1 MARGCYDFRM
11 APRASAASLRRFYA
25 DSLDRMDRPS
35 WKKFAVAMLALAFGF
50 LLAIYSGVFAQQGR
64 VVATGI
70 CASLALLLAGY
81 VALTAVPYLA
91 RRTSLE
97 WLHVSMDYEITREG
111 WAFMILILV
120 IAVAGLNTGNNLLYL
135 VLACLLAAILMSGV
149 LSYLVLV
156 KVELE
161 VLLPDHVFARRPAPA
176 RIRLLNQKKFFPSF
190 SIVLGGVS
198 EEEKEQGKQRNRKHN
213 RKQKSR
219 SSAKRAPGSDPE
231 SDHRILRQPLYFP
244 FLPVGHPVMR
254 IVDLEFPHRGLYREK
269 GFALSTR
276 FPFGFLEKSFRLPVS
291 RDLWV
296 YPAVEPTEE
305 FYEIL
310 PMMSG
315 EMEAFQRGR
324 GHDLYSIRDLLTTDS
339 ARHIDWKASAR
350 TGALKVREFT
360 REDERRLQLILDRRI
375 GPPPAPAPPGQPPF
389 NPLEQFEAAVEFC
402 ACLAWHFHEV
412 DAQLQFVCDPFQTPA
427 ARAGDIIYDILRF
440 LASVEPSRDL
450 PLAIPEGAVGEENVF
465 RIICTAAPRGSVP
478 TTLWNRS
485 YLIFFDALRKASG
498 EEAPNVAPVV
508 STSPTPSG
516 SRSSI

>member
-1 MARGCYDFRM
+1 MEFYRG
-11 APRASAASLRRFYA
+11 
-25 DSLDRMDRPS
+25 SLDRMDRPG
-35 WKKFAVAMLALAFGF
+35 WKKFAVAMAALALGF
-50 LLAIYSGVFAQQGR
+50 LLALYSGVFAQQGR
-64 VVATGI
+64 VLATGI

-91 RRTSLE
+91 RRSSLE

-135 VLACLLAAILMSGV
+135 VLACLLAAILMSGI

-198 EEEKEQGKQRNRKHN
+198 EEEKEQGRKQNRKRNRKHN

-219 SSAKRAPGSDPE
+219 SSGKRAPALAAASE
-231 SDHRILRQPLYFP
+231 SDRRILRHPLYFP
-244 FLPVGHPVMR
+244 FLPVGHPVTR
-254 IVDLEFPHRGLYREK
+254 TVDLEFPRRGLYREK

-305 FYEIL
+305 FYEML
-310 PMMSG
+310 PMLSG
-315 EMEAFQRGR
+315 EMETFQRGR

-350 TGALKVREFT
+350 TGVLKVREFT

-375 GPPPAPAPPGQPPF
+375 GPPPEPTAPPGGPPPL

-402 ACLAWHFHEV
+402 ACLAWHFYEV
-412 DAQLQFVCDPFQTPA
+412 DAQLQFVCDQFQTPA

-440 LASVEPSRDL
+440 LASVEPSRDV
-450 PLAIPEGAVGEENVF
+450 PLAIPAGASGDDNVF

-478 TTLWNRS
+478 TALWSRS
-485 YLIFFDALRKASG
+485 YLVFFDALRKGIGGA
-498 EEAPNVAPVV
+498 APSVTPGGSAAAVPPV
-508 STSPTPSG
+508 P
-516 SRSSI
+516 RSSV